1 MTDHPKKGAKHM
13 IGKIVTGFVGS
24 RIAEKSGNSGIL
36 GAAAGVVAGR
46 IVKRSPLG
54 AVVVG
59 GAYVAH
65 KLWKHKKMRDEDAAA
80 KAAKP
85 VKEATGP
92 APKA

>member
-1 MTDHPKKGAKHM
+1 MANHPKKGATHM
-13 IGKIVTGFVGS
+13 IGKIITGIVGS

-80 KAAKP
+80 MAAKP
-85 VKEATGP
+85 VKAATGP
-92 APKA
+92 EPKG